1 MSLTASML
9 EGSICQKNIVLGMNS
24 LGETAFI
31 GADDDYDKLLAQR
44 EVKAKNNIPKAIG
57 DSADFSKPFENV
69 SFALISG
76 S

>member
-1 MSLTASML
+1 
-9 EGSICQKNIVLGMNS
+9 MNS

-44 EVKAKNNIPKAIG
+44 EVKSKNNIPKAIG